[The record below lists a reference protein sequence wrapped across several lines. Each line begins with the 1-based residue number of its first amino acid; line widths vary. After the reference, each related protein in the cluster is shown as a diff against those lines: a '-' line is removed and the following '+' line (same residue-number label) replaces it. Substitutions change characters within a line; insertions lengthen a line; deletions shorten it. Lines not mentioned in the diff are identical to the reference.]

1 MVKKKKKETFK
12 TFRNLD
18 KSKFKTIKTTLKSV
32 LLKYSEVQPLI
43 TDLVFEMNDLVI
55 HTYQFI
61 RLYILYCFHN
71 HLEFPVFDDKFTF
84 INPYY
89 RNYIGSNNRHNKS
102 LNRLGS
108 INKIN
113 IRQN

>member
-1 MVKKKKKETFK
+1 MAKKKKKETFK
-12 TFRNLD
+12 TFRNLE

-32 LLKYSEVQPLI
+32 LLKHSEVQPLI

-71 HLEFPVFDDKFTF
+71 NFYVVT
-84 INPYY
+84 
-89 RNYIGSNNRHNKS
+89 YIFLIFLSIKYS
-102 LNRLGS
+102 LPL
-108 INKIN
+108 I
-113 IRQN
+113 

>member
-32 LLKYSEVQPLI
+32 LLKHREVQPLI
-43 TDLVFEMNDLVI
+43 TNLVFEINDLVI

-61 RLYILYCFHN
+61 RLYILYCFHKD
-71 HLEFPVFDDKFTF
+71 LAFPIFDDKFTF
-84 INPYY
+84 VKYCIKTLGIKSIVEENQK
-89 RNYIGSNNRHNKS
+89 IHNF
-102 LNRLGS
+102 
-108 INKIN
+108 
-113 IRQN
+113 